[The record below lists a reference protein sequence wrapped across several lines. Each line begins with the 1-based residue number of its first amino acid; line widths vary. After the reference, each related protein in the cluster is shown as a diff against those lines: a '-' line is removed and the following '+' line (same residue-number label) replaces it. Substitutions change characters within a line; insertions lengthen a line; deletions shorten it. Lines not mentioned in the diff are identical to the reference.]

1 MLALPERVVGLVDMV
16 FQPPLGFLV
25 KGRRMTPPH
34 TRFKL
39 LSHNR
44 LSHRSRHTFNRA
56 EPQHSFIE
64 TVTPVQEDGL
74 HSLDQTRDTSVD
86 GLNGGLKPS
95 EEPEIE
101 PVDCTLSGCEHLSDE
116 QATSTIPSFE
126 AGDLPVGSP
135 RHVKEGY
142 IIRRG
147 VTSSTSVSKEAA
159 MTLNQA
165 VTVLPLSTLASSILT
180 SPTLTSP
187 TLTPLALT
195 SSTLT
200 SSHSTASSA
209 NSVYQCDG
217 VLCSLSTITLQTSGQ
232 QSPSTPSSNTIYPAS
247 SIPNDATVSP
257 NPDTSATTTAITTI
271 SLQPVL
277 ASGTASLSSTVV
289 ASSASAQST
298 SVSDTNSDPQSP
310 PHTAAIVGGAIG
322 AVALLALLI
331 FIAICYRRRR
341 QPSVTPFILPSTAA
355 AAQTV
360 SPVSLRAQS
369 IGDAVRPDNRSLSSV
384 YSDPY
389 RMEYPGNKHSSFL
402 IDSVSNHLPDSDNE
416 FPSVIVLHQQ
426 SNGLERLDL
435 SPSRACT
442 SDHYCHSSVENW
454 VQQVVM
460 EDCSRESSEVLPAYW
475 STKSLK
481 NGKTKSWKNEKIGHD
496 DYDVPSSPS
505 PLLP

>member
-1 MLALPERVVGLVDMV
+1 
-16 FQPPLGFLV
+16 
-25 KGRRMTPPH
+25 MTPPH

-44 LSHRSRHTFNRA
+44 LSHRSFNRA
-56 EPQHSFIE
+56 EPQHSSIE
-64 TVTPVQEDGL
+64 TVIPVQEDGL
-74 HSLDQTRDTSVD
+74 DSLDQTRDTSVD
-86 GLNGGLKPS
+86 GLNQGLKPS

-101 PVDCTLSGCEHLSDE
+101 PVDCTPSGCEHISDE
-116 QATSTIPSFE
+116 HATSTMPSFE
-126 AGDLPVGSP
+126 AGDLSVGSP
-135 RHVKEGY
+135 RHVVKEGY
-142 IIRRG
+142 IIRRS
-147 VTSSTSVSKEAA
+147 VTSSTSVSKEPA
-159 MTLNQA
+159 MTVYQA

-180 SPTLTSP
+180 SPTLASP
-187 TLTPLALT
+187 TLA

-200 SSHSTASSA
+200 SSHSTTPSA

-217 VLCSLSTITLQTSGQ
+217 VLCSLSTTTLQTSGQ
-232 QSPSTPSSNTIYPAS
+232 QSPSTLSSDTIYPAS
-247 SIPNDATVSP
+247 STLNEATVSP

-271 SLQPVL
+271 SLQPAL

-298 SVSDTNSDPQSP
+298 SVSGTNSDPQSP

-355 AAQTV
+355 VAQTV
-360 SPVSLRAQS
+360 SSVSLRAQS

-435 SPSRACT
+435 SSSRACT

>member
-1 MLALPERVVGLVDMV
+1 MV
-16 FQPPLGFLV
+16 FQPPLDFLA

-39 LSHNR
+39 LSHNH
-44 LSHRSRHTFNRA
+44 LSHRSFNRA
-56 EPQHSFIE
+56 EPQHSSIQ
-64 TVTPVQEDGL
+64 TVIPVQEDGL
-74 HSLDQTRDTSVD
+74 DSLYQTRDTSVD
-86 GLNGGLKPS
+86 GLNQGLKPS

-101 PVDCTLSGCEHLSDE
+101 PVDCTPSGCEHLSDE
-116 QATSTIPSFE
+116 QATSTMPSFE
-126 AGDLPVGSP
+126 AGDLSVGSP

-142 IIRRG
+142 IIRRS
-147 VTSSTSVSKEAA
+147 VTSSTSVSKEPA
-159 MTLNQA
+159 MTVNQA

-187 TLTPLALT
+187 TLA

-200 SSHSTASSA
+200 YSHSTTPSA

-217 VLCSLSTITLQTSGQ
+217 VLCSLSTTTLQTSGQ
-232 QSPSTPSSNTIYPAS
+232 QSPSMPNSNTIYPAS
-247 SIPNDATVSP
+247 STPNDATVSP
-257 NPDTSATTTAITTI
+257 NSDTSATTAAITTM

-331 FIAICYRRRR
+331 FIAIWYRRRR
-341 QPSVTPFILPSTAA
+341 QLSVTPFILPSTAT

-402 IDSVSNHLPDSDNE
+402 IDSVSNHLPDNDDD
-416 FPSVIVLHQQ
+416 FPSVIVLHKQ

-435 SPSRACT
+435 SPSRTCT
-442 SDHYCHSSVENW
+442 SDHYRHSSVENW

>member
-1 MLALPERVVGLVDMV
+1 
-16 FQPPLGFLV
+16 
-25 KGRRMTPPH
+25 MTPPH

-56 EPQHSFIE
+56 EPQHSSIG
-64 TVTPVQEDGL
+64 TVIPVQEDGL
-74 HSLDQTRDTSVD
+74 DSLDQTQDTSVD
-86 GLNGGLKPS
+86 GLNQGRKLP

-101 PVDCTLSGCEHLSDE
+101 PVDYTPSDLSDE
-116 QATSTIPSFE
+116 QAISTMSSFE
-126 AGDLPVGSP
+126 TGHISIGSP
-135 RHVKEGY
+135 RHVKEGH
-142 IIRRG
+142 ITRRS
-147 VTSSTSVSKEAA
+147 VTSSSTSVNKE
-159 MTLNQA
+159 TVTTVKEA

-180 SPTLTSP
+180 SSALTSP
-187 TLTPLALT
+187 
-195 SSTLT
+195 TLT
-200 SSHSTASSA
+200 SSHSTTPSA

-217 VLCSLSTITLQTSGQ
+217 VLCSLSTTTLQTSGQ
-232 QSPSTPSSNTIYPAS
+232 QSPSTLSSNTIYPAS
-247 SIPNDATVSP
+247 STLNDATVSP
-257 NPDTSATTTAITTI
+257 NPDTSATTTAITTM
-271 SLQPVL
+271 SLQPAL
-277 ASGTASLSSTVV
+277 ASGTASLNSTVV
-289 ASSASAQST
+289 ASSASAQSS

-310 PHTAAIVGGAIG
+310 SHTAATVGGVIG

-331 FIAICYRRRR
+331 LIAIWYRRRR
-341 QPSVTPFILPSTAA
+341 QLSVTPFILPSTAIA
-355 AAQTV
+355 TQTV
-360 SPVSLRAQS
+360 SPVPLKAQS
-369 IGDAVRPDNRSLSSV
+369 IGDAVRLDNRSLSSV

-402 IDSVSNHLPDSDNE
+402 IDSVSNHLPDSDSE

-435 SPSRACT
+435 SPSHA
-442 SDHYCHSSVENW
+442 SDHYYHSSVENW

>member
-1 MLALPERVVGLVDMV
+1 
-16 FQPPLGFLV
+16 
-25 KGRRMTPPH
+25 MTPPH

-44 LSHRSRHTFNRA
+44 LSHRSFNRA
-56 EPQHSFIE
+56 EPQHSYIE
-64 TVTPVQEDGL
+64 TVIPVQEDGL
-74 HSLDQTRDTSVD
+74 DLLDQTRDTSVD
-86 GLNGGLKPS
+86 GCKSQISSWNFFLSIGFPLVNQGLNPS

-101 PVDCTLSGCEHLSDE
+101 PVDYTPSGCEHLSDE
-116 QATSTIPSFE
+116 QAISTMSSFE
-126 AGDLPVGSP
+126 TGDISIGSP
-135 RHVKEGY
+135 RHVKEGH
-142 IIRRG
+142 ITRRS
-147 VTSSTSVSKEAA
+147 VTSSTSVNKE
-159 MTLNQA
+159 TVTTVKEA
-165 VTVLPLSTLASSILT
+165 VTVLPLSTLASSILASSILT
-180 SPTLTSP
+180 FPTLTSP
-187 TLTPLALT
+187 TLT
-195 SSTLT
+195 
-200 SSHSTASSA
+200 SSHSTTPSA

-217 VLCSLSTITLQTSGQ
+217 VLCSLSTTTLQTSGQ
-232 QSPSTPSSNTIYPAS
+232 QFPSTLSSNTIYPAS
-247 SIPNDATVSP
+247 STLNDATVSP
-257 NPDTSATTTAITTI
+257 NPDPSTTTTAITTM
-271 SLQPVL
+271 SLQPAL
-277 ASGTASLSSTVV
+277 ASGTASFSSTVM
-289 ASSASAQST
+289 ASSASAQSS

-310 PHTAAIVGGAIG
+310 SHTAATVGGAIG

-331 FIAICYRRRR
+331 FIAIWYRRRR
-341 QPSVTPFILPSTAA
+341 QLSVTPFILPSTAIA
-355 AAQTV
+355 TQTV
-360 SPVSLRAQS
+360 SLVPLKAQS

-416 FPSVIVLHQQ
+416 LPSVIVLHQQ

-435 SPSRACT
+435 SPSRTCT

-475 STKSLK
+475 STKSWK